1 MNKQIKLVVV
11 LSIVAAGFILGGVW
25 TRWLLAD
32 RLFQTGAVFA
42 VLSLFAWGMVAAGKE
57 KYDE

>member
-11 LSIVAAGFILGGVW
+11 LTVIAVGFILGGVW
-25 TRWLLAD
+25 TRWILAD

-42 VLSLFAWGMVAAGKE
+42 VLSLFIWAMAHAGKE